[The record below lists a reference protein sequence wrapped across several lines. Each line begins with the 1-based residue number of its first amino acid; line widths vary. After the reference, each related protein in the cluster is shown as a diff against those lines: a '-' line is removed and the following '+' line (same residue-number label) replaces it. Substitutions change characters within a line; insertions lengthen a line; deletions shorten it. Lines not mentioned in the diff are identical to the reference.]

1 MNNLRNIAQIRADI
15 DEVDNSLTKLFE
27 KRMNLSEEVAEYKKA
42 NGLPALNAER
52 EKEVVEKACAKLK
65 NKTFAPYAQKLY
77 TCLMDLSKEYQKSIN
92 AGKISIGFQ
101 GIKGSF
107 SHEACLWYIENSN
120 AECNYDIKSYET
132 FDKLCLGLLNDEIS
146 QAVIPFENSSTGA
159 VTDVYDLLLSYDY
172 SIVGEICVRVN
183 QNLMAKPTTKIDD
196 IKEVYSHPQAF
207 MQSKAFLDMYSFKQI
222 PYKNTAIS
230 ADFVAN
236 SNRDDIACIASEKA
250 AEIYGLKI
258 LEHNINYNVNNY
270 TKFIV
275 LSKESIASKEN
286 NKISIVTKLD
296 NTPGQLYNLTKL
308 FADHN
313 INMVKIE
320 SRPDI
325 NNPFEY
331 VFFIDIIGNIEDNNV
346 KTVIDKIKS
355 ANKYFRYMGNYKKYE
370 F

>member
-1 MNNLRNIAQIRADI
+1 MRDIEEIRAEI
-15 DEVDNSLTKLFE
+15 DKIDAEITKLFE
-27 KRMNLSEEVAEYKKA
+27 RRMNVSKEVAEYKKA
-42 NGLPALNAER
+42 KGLPTLNAGR
-52 EKEVVEKACAKLK
+52 EKEVIAKALGRLE
-65 NKTFAPYAQKLY
+65 NKTFAPYAEKLY
-77 TCLMDLSKEYQKSIN
+77 TCLMDLSKDYQKTLNNGRTI
-92 AGKISIGFQ
+92 IGFQ

-107 SHEACLWYIENSN
+107 SHEACLWYMENN
-120 AECNYDIKSYET
+120 DDAQYEIKSYET

-183 QNLMAKPTTKIDD
+183 QNLMAKPGVKIED

-207 MQSKAFLDMYSFKQI
+207 MQSKAFLDMYSFTQI

-230 ADFVAN
+230 AEFV
-236 SNRDDIACIASEKA
+236 SSSDRSDIACIASEKA
-250 AEIYGLKI
+250 AELYGLKI

-275 LSKESIASKEN
+275 LSKKGIASQNN

-325 NNPFEY
+325 SNPFEY
-331 VFFIDIIGNIEDNNV
+331 VFFIDIIGNIEDDNV
-346 KTVIDKIKS
+346 VATLEEIKK
-355 ANKYFRYMGNYKKYE
+355 ANKYFKYMGNYKKFE

>member
-1 MNNLRNIAQIRADI
+1 MRDITEIRAEI
-15 DEVDNSLTKLFE
+15 DQIDTELTKLFE
-27 KRMNLSEEVAEYKKA
+27 RRMTVSEEVAAYKKA
-42 NGLPALNAER
+42 NGLPTLNAQR
-52 EKEVVEKACAKLK
+52 EKEVIAKACARLE
-65 NKTFAPYAQKLY
+65 NKDFAPYTEKLY
-77 TCLMDLSKEYQKSIN
+77 TCLMDLSKDYQKSMN
-92 AGKISIGFQ
+92 QGTVTIGFQ

-107 SHEACLWYIENSN
+107 SHEACLWYMENSGD
-120 AECNYDIKSYET
+120 EVNYDVKSYET
-132 FDKLCLGLLNDEIS
+132 FDKLCLGLLNDEIT

-172 SIVGEICVRVN
+172 RIVGEICVKVN
-183 QNLMAKPTTKIDD
+183 QNLMAKPGVKIED

-230 ADFVAN
+230 AEFV
-236 SNRDDIACIASEKA
+236 SSSDRGDIACIASEKA
-250 AEIYGLKI
+250 AELYGLKI

-270 TKFIV
+270 TKFVV
-275 LSKESIASKEN
+275 LSKKDTKSECN
-286 NKISIVTKLD
+286 NKISIITKLD
-296 NTPGQLYNLTKL
+296 NTPGQLFNLTKL
-308 FADHN
+308 FKDHN

-331 VFFIDIIGNIEDNNV
+331 VFFIDIIGNIEDANV
-346 KTVIDKIKS
+346 QAVIEEIKS
-355 ANKYFRYMGNYKKYE
+355 ANKYFKYMGNYKKFE